1 MKKEIDN
8 IFVDVRNAF
17 RLLSRFQERVLNIVN
32 YIREQTPYTDMWGS
46 KNWFSDEIRNRRN
59 SPDKDYAKLNVY
71 KDMSGLDFLYGHFF
85 EYYFGTTKRGRHT
98 IEMSIFQVSDD
109 GYFISNEE
117 NKDMTDVSSYASSE
131 VSHSYIIFNVSVYTT
146 KKSELWLYDPIRAE
160 DDLKGFLTRFLESS
174 KDIKITCTDKEHTIL
189 KKYEMQRF
197 TSQSEADKVIIDF
210 AKLVK
215 DNTGVEFFK
224 ENFYRSDSV

>member
-32 YIREQTPYTDMWGS
+32 YIREQTLYTDMWGS

-85 EYYFGTTKRGRHT
+85 EYYFGTYTKKGKPT

-131 VSHSYIIFNVSVYTT
+131 GSHSYIIFNVSVYTT
-146 KKSELWLYDPIRAE
+146 KKSELWLYDPIRPE

-174 KDIKITCTDKEHTIL
+174 KDTKITCTDKEHTIL
-189 KKYEMQRF
+189 
-197 TSQSEADKVIIDF
+197 
-210 AKLVK
+210 
-215 DNTGVEFFK
+215 
-224 ENFYRSDSV
+224 